1 MISAIV
7 LAAGEAKRMG
17 RNKMLLPWQG
27 KTLLEQVLG
36 ALLHSQVDEII
47 LVLGHE
53 AGRIREKIS
62 ARGIKIAINP
72 VYQEGMSASLRYGLS
87 IMDKAAEAFLVALGD
102 QPGIRKETINQL
114 IDAFHRTLP
123 RKNIVLPTYRSKP
136 GHPVLFGI
144 QYREAMAGL
153 SGDVGGRQ
161 ILIDHPEDILALEM
175 DTDEVLQDIDTPEDY
190 REYLKRKG
198 STKSS

>member
-17 RNKMLLPWQG
+17 RNKVLLPWQG
-27 KTLLEQVLG
+27 KTLLEHVLDQ
-36 ALLHSQVDEII
+36 LLHSRVDEII

-53 AGRIREKIS
+53 AERIRGKIS
-62 ARGIKIAINP
+62 AQGIKIVVNP
-72 VYQEGMSASLRYGLS
+72 AYQEGMSASLRYGLS

-102 QPGIRKETINQL
+102 QPGIREEMINQL
-114 IDAFHRTLP
+114 IEAFHKALP
-123 RKNIVLPTYRSKP
+123 PKNIVLPTYRSKP
-136 GHPVLFGI
+136 GHPVLFGVR
-144 QYREAMAGL
+144 YREEMGRL
-153 SGDVGGRQ
+153 KGDVGGRQ
-161 ILIDHPEDILALEM
+161 ILADHPEDILSLEM

-198 STKSS
+198 PGKS

>member
-17 RNKMLLPWQG
+17 QNKVLLPWQG
-27 KTLLEQVLG
+27 KTLLEHVLDQ
-36 ALLHSQVDEII
+36 LLHSQVDEII

-53 AGRIREKIS
+53 AERIREKIS
-62 ARGIKIAINP
+62 VQGIKIVVNP
-72 VYQEGMSASLRYGLS
+72 AYEEGMSASLRFGLS

-102 QPGIRKETINQL
+102 LPGIREEMINQL
-114 IDAFHRTLP
+114 IEAFHKALP

-144 QYREAMAGL
+144 RYREEMGRL
-153 SGDVGGRQ
+153 KGDVGGRQ
-161 ILIDHPEDILALEM
+161 ILADHPEDILSLEM

-198 STKSS
+198 PGKS

>member
-17 RNKMLLPWQG
+17 RNKVLLPWQG
-27 KTLLEQVLG
+27 KTLLEHVLDQ
-36 ALLHSQVDEII
+36 LLHSQVDEII

-53 AGRIREKIS
+53 AERIREKIS
-62 ARGIKIAINP
+62 AQGIKIVVNP
-72 VYQEGMSASLRYGLS
+72 TYHEGMSASLRYGLS
-87 IMDKAAEAFLVALGD
+87 MMEKAAEAFLVALGD
-102 QPGIRKETINQL
+102 QPGIREEMINQL
-114 IDAFHRTLP
+114 IEAFHKALP

-144 QYREAMAGL
+144 RYREEMGRL
-153 SGDVGGRQ
+153 KGDVGGRQ
-161 ILIDHPEDILALEM
+161 ILADHPEDILFLEM
-175 DTDEVLQDIDTPEDY
+175 DTDEVLQDIDTLEDY

-198 STKSS
+198 PGKS

>member
-17 RNKMLLPWQG
+17 GNKVLLPWQG
-27 KTLLEQVLG
+27 KTLLEHVLSR
-36 ALLHSQVDEII
+36 LLHSQVDEII

-53 AGRIREKIS
+53 AERIREKIS
-62 ARGIKIAINP
+62 AQGIKIVVNP
-72 VYQEGMSASLRYGLS
+72 AYREGMSASLRRGLS
-87 IMDKAAEAFLVALGD
+87 IMDKRAEAFLVALGD
-102 QPGIRKETINQL
+102 QPGIHEEMINQL
-114 IDAFHRTLP
+114 IEAFHKALP
-123 RKNIVLPTYRSKP
+123 RKNIVLPAYRSQP

-144 QYREAMAGL
+144 RYREEMGKL
-153 SGDVGGRQ
+153 QGDVGGRQ
-161 ILIDHPEDILALEM
+161 ILADHPEDILSLEM

-198 STKSS
+198 PGKS

>member
-17 RNKMLLPWQG
+17 QNKVLLPWQG
-27 KTLLEQVLG
+27 KILLEHVLNQ
-36 ALLHSQVDEII
+36 LLHSRVDEII

-62 ARGIKIAINP
+62 AQGIKIVVNP
-72 VYQEGMSASLRYGLS
+72 AYQGGMSTSLRYGLS

-102 QPGIRKETINQL
+102 QPGIRKEVINQL
-114 IDAFHRTLP
+114 IEAFHRTLP
-123 RKNIVLPTYRSKP
+123 RKNIVLPTYRNTP

-144 QYREAMAGL
+144 QYREQMGRL
-153 SGDVGGRQ
+153 KGDVGGRQ
-161 ILIDHPEDILALEM
+161 ILADHPEDILSLEM
-175 DTDEVLQDIDTPEDY
+175 DTDDVLQDIDTPEDY

-198 STKSS
+198 LGKS